1 MNEDK
6 NGFSIG
12 LCTDGQWGLRING
25 RGYGITSGCLF
36 ILIPQQITETATRS
50 VDFSARTVSVSLE
63 TILELPSPV
72 DINILNIAFLHPVIP
87 LTRDKAECLL
97 EYYDFI
103 RKRNGNTANAYR
115 TEICKTLIY
124 ALMLE
129 ISDIYRTVS
138 GEDGNVAKPRQEQL
152 TDDFFR
158 LLAKHYRKQHNVGFY
173 ADRLHRTPKY
183 FSGAVRRISGRSVY
197 DWISTMLLSDSRLLL
212 QTTDMT
218 VLEISEELGFSSPSV
233 FVQFFRH
240 HTGTTP
246 LKYRK
251 QL

>member
-1 MNEDK
+1 MNGDK

-12 LCTDGQWGLRING
+12 LCTDGHWCLRING
-25 RGYGITSGCLF
+25 RDYGITGGSLF
-36 ILIPQQITETATRS
+36 ILIPQQFTETADRS
-50 VDFSARTVSVSLE
+50 GDFKARTVPVTLE
-63 TILELPSPV
+63 SILELPSPV
-72 DINILNIAFLHPVIP
+72 DINILNIAFLHPVIQ
-87 LTRDKAECLL
+87 LTREKAGYLL

-103 RKRNGNTANAYR
+103 GKRNGDTANAYR
-115 TEICKTLIY
+115 TEICKTLTY

-129 ISDIYRTVS
+129 ISDIYRSVS
-138 GEDGNVAKPRQEQL
+138 GEHGNVTKPRPEQL

-158 LLAKHYRKQHNVGFY
+158 LLATHYRKEHNVGFY
-173 ADRLHRTPKY
+173 AGRLHRTPKY
-183 FSGAVRRISGRSVY
+183 FSEAVRRISGRSVC

-251 QL
+251 RL

>member
-1 MNEDK
+1 MDGDK

-25 RGYGITSGCLF
+25 REYGIANGSLF
-36 ILIPQQITETATRS
+36 ILIPQQFTETVTRS
-50 VDFSARTVSVSLE
+50 GDFNAMTVSVSLE

-72 DINILNIAFLHPVIP
+72 DINILNIAFLHPVIQ
-87 LTRDKAECLL
+87 LTRDKAEYLL

-124 ALMLE
+124 ALMME
-129 ISDIYRTVS
+129 ISDIYRSVS
-138 GEDGNVAKPRQEQL
+138 GEHGNVAKPRQEQL

-158 LLAKHYRKQHNVGFY
+158 LLAIHYRKEHNVGFY

-183 FSGAVRRISGRSVY
+183 FSEAVRRISGRSVY

-212 QTTDMT
+212 HTTDMT

-233 FVQFFRH
+233 FVQFFRQ